1 MLEKKSKLVEIF
13 SQCSLSKLMSSTR
26 KLFWVHKMKPLV
38 EPVSA
43 ICVIIIWVQYFYVFF
58 KVILSFI
65 WVKKKHLLNLWQIV
79 LFTTAWGH
87 LISTTLQPWHL
98 QYIMSFGDVVMKL
111 VLFIYIY
118 VHLAAILSFCVY
130 RLLWH
135 KTFLNSFL
143 HFQYPT

>member
-1 MLEKKSKLVEIF
+1 MFEKKSKLVEIF

-65 WVKKKHLLNLWQIV
+65 LVKKKHLLNLWQIV
-79 LFTTAWGH
+79 LFPTAWGH

-98 QYIMSFGDVVMKL
+98 QYMSFGDEVMKEL
-111 VLFIYIY
+111 VLSIYIY

>member
-1 MLEKKSKLVEIF
+1 MFEKKSKLVEIF

-65 WVKKKHLLNLWQIV
+65 LVKKKHLLNLWQIV
-79 LFTTAWGH
+79 LFPTAWGH

-98 QYIMSFGDVVMKL
+98 QYMSFGDEVMKEL
-111 VLFIYIY
+111 VLSIYIY
-118 VHLAAILSFCVY
+118 MSTWPQFYLFVFTGFFGIKRF
-130 RLLWH
+130 
-135 KTFLNSFL
+135 
-143 HFQYPT
+143 

>member
-43 ICVIIIWVQYFYVFF
+43 IFVIIIWVQYFYVFF

-65 WVKKKHLLNLWQIV
+65 LVKKKHLLNLWQIV
-79 LFTTAWGH
+79 LFPTAWGH

-98 QYIMSFGDVVMKL
+98 QYMSFGDEVMKEL
-111 VLFIYIY
+111 VLSIYIY